1 VETMLAERAAA
12 SSAIL
17 CHCDTLVL
25 IIRFSLFVACS
36 AATFGRRIPSYRFGL
51 LHLGGSSGELKSIH
65 PVMREIVEG
74 FSRNPQH
81 IFRIMRL
88 ASCSAAKRR
97 HFLERERDSEKR
109 SGRNIALAA
118 WGWATGSS

>member
-1 VETMLAERAAA
+1 MLAERAAA

-36 AATFGRRIPSYRFGL
+36 AATFGRRRPSYRFGL

-65 PVMREIVEG
+65 LVMREIVEG
-74 FSRNPQH
+74 FSRSKLYSDRNWQIVSRAVPV
-81 IFRIMRL
+81 L
-88 ASCSAAKRR
+88 AR
-97 HFLERERDSEKR
+97 HHGL
-109 SGRNIALAA
+109 
-118 WGWATGSS
+118 

>member
-1 VETMLAERAAA
+1 MLAERAAA

-36 AATFGRRIPSYRFGL
+36 AATFGRRRPSYRFGL

-65 PVMREIVEG
+65 LVMREIVEG

-81 IFRIMRL
+81 ILDRKSTRL
-88 ASCSAAKRR
+88 
-97 HFLERERDSEKR
+97 
-109 SGRNIALAA
+109 N
-118 WGWATGSS
+118 SSHLVISYAVFC